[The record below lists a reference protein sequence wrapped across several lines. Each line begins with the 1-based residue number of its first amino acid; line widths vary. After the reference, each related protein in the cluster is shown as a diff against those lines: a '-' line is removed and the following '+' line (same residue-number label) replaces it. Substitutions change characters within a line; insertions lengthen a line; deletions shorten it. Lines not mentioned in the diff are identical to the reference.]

1 MGKKSRRAVATVAP
15 LEPGAEIPVVGQREP
30 CPCGSGKRY
39 KACHGRGAR
48 EVETPFVARPFEGV
62 PGECDWVAM
71 RQFVPAATAVV
82 RTTKEYGDAG
92 IVVTTVLPMAMGAL
106 HRSNGEV
113 LVALQTTVGSPDAS
127 RDAAWSILTAL
138 ESAPGTSLAGT
149 DSPGPGPRLQ
159 DVLDPA
165 TPFEVTVHPGFDYW
179 LQDDAKLDAAVK
191 DSMERANA
199 AAVPTERLT
208 SVEAAYWC
216 RIGNRRHLRWA
227 VPHEEERLLDG
238 LARLHAAGASALV
251 EGSRY
256 VGSFRADGIVVPVW
270 DLAADTEPDELEKP
284 AAVFAERLGEAMAA
298 ETDLTAEERRARAGL
313 AGRQV
318 TLR

>member
-1 MGKKSRRAVATVAP
+1 MGKKSRRAVATVAT
-15 LEPGAEIPVVGQREP
+15 LDPGAEIPVVGQREP

-48 EVETPFVARPFEGV
+48 EVETPYVARPFEGV
-62 PGECDWVAM
+62 AGECDWVAL

-82 RTTKEYGDAG
+82 RTTAEYGDAS
-92 IVVTTVLPMAMGAL
+92 IVITTVLPMAMGAL
-106 HRSNGEV
+106 HRGNGEV
-113 LVALQTTVGSPDAS
+113 MVALQTAVGSPDAS
-127 RDAAWSILTAL
+127 RDAAWSILAAL
-138 ESAPGTSLAGT
+138 ESEPGTSLAGT

-159 DVLDPA
+159 DVLQPG
-165 TPFEVTVHPGFDYW
+165 PFEVTVHAGFDYW
-179 LQDDAKLDAAVK
+179 LQDDAKLDAQVK

-208 SVEAAYWC
+208 SVDAAYWC
-216 RIGNRRHLRWA
+216 RIGSRRHLRWA
-227 VPHEEERLLDG
+227 MPHEEERLLDG
-238 LARLHAAGASALV
+238 LARLHAAGASAVV

-270 DLAADTEPDELEKP
+270 DLAADCEPDELEKP
-284 AAVFAERLGEAMAA
+284 AAVFVERLAEAMAVS
-298 ETDLTAEERRARAGL
+298 TDFTPEERRARAGL